1 MIYESWPWR
10 RDLLN
15 DAAVLERWL
24 LKPVSEKRSVIMEKK
39 MFMGAF
45 AMRKLLESGKLS
57 TATEEMSVDIDQFPS
72 MKKVLKHQRWEIHN
86 HYDLQAGS
94 KNTLPVRH
102 LMNQMIHSFIFQE
115 WNEDDVGLSSIAFTS
130 DKTKDKK
137 LMLIRIRDFVDL
149 MRFIAMDNPTKITWT
164 LDPETGER
172 LEWRGHINTEDA

>member
-24 LKPVSEKRSVIMEKK
+24 FKPVSERRSVIIEKK

-57 TATEEMSVDIDQFPS
+57 TATEARGVEIDQFPS

-94 KNTLPVRH
+94 KTTLPVRQ

-115 WNEDDVGLSSIAFTS
+115 MNDDDVGSTSIVFTS
-130 DKTKDKK
+130 DKTKDKR
-137 LMLIRIRDFVDL
+137 LMLIRVCAFVDL
-149 MRFIAMDNPTKITWT
+149 MRFIAMDNPTATIWR

-172 LEWRGHINTEDA
+172 VEWRGHINTDNA